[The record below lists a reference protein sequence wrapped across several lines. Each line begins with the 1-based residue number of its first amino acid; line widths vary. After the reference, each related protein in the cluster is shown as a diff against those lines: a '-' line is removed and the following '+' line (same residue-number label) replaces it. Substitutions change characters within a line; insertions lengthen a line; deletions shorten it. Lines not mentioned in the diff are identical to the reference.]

1 MPYAKFLYDS
11 PGRLSER
18 TVNHVTCLKAF
29 RGTSEQR
36 GLACYT
42 PVPILGN
49 EDSMVDQKKED
60 FMPQI
65 EHYRAV
71 LDDLQRQRDMLHLK
85 IDEIDKAISSLHRLI
100 PEEAKEEL
108 PTPSYATVS
117 SAVTLRSGKYS
128 GMSVRWAILN
138 LLNVDATG
146 PMGTGEIAEALLRGG
161 ITSAG
166 KNFNA
171 NVSAVL
177 SNMNNVRNE
186 VQSGDTGW
194 VVAPAGRQ
202 AWAHIR
208 VKRAAQQQELIS
220 SNVQ

>member
-1 MPYAKFLYDS
+1 
-11 PGRLSER
+11 
-18 TVNHVTCLKAF
+18 
-29 RGTSEQR
+29 
-36 GLACYT
+36 
-42 PVPILGN
+42 
-49 EDSMVDQKKED
+49 MVDQKKED
-60 FMPQI
+60 FMSQI

-71 LDDLQRQRDMLHLK
+71 LDDLQRQRDMYHLK

-100 PEEAKEEL
+100 PEHAKDDL
-108 PTPSYATVS
+108 PTPNYSSVPSVS
-117 SAVTLRSGKYS
+117 PVRAGKYA

-138 LLNVDATG
+138 LLSEDATG
-146 PMGTGEIAEALLRGG
+146 PMGTGEIADALRQGG

-177 SNMNNVRNE
+177 SNMNNERNE
-186 VQSGDTGW
+186 VLSNEKGW
-194 VVAPAGRQ
+194 VIAPAGRQ

-220 SNVQ
+220 SSVQ